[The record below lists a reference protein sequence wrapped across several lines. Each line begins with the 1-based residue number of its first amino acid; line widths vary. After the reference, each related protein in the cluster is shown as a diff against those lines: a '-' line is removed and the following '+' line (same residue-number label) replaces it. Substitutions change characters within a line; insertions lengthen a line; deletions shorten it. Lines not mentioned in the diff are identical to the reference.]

1 MEWYLKCWQ
10 QYADFSGRARRKEY
24 WMFALFNSIFALSA
38 VILDN
43 ILGLTI
49 GWSFYGVIYI
59 LYILAVFVPG
69 LAVSVRRM
77 HDIGKSGWMIL
88 IVFIPIIGSI
98 WLLILCCFDSQ
109 AGENRYGVNPKEAKE
124 IY

>member
-1 MEWYLKCWQ
+1 MEWYLKCWR

-24 WMFALFNSIFALSA
+24 WMFVLFNAIFVFIAT
-38 VILDN
+38 ILDN

-49 GWSFYGVIYI
+49 GELPYGVIYL
-59 LYILAVFVPG
+59 LYLLAVLVPG

-88 IVFIPIIGSI
+88 IAFIPIIGSI
-98 WLLILCCFDSQ
+98 WLLVLCCFDSQ
-109 AGENRYGVNPKEAKE
+109 VGENRYGVNPKEHTLH
-124 IY
+124 

>member
-1 MEWYLKCWQ
+1 MEWYLKCWR

-24 WMFALFNSIFALSA
+24 WMFVLFNFIFALSA
-38 VILDN
+38 MIFDN

-49 GWSFYGVIYI
+49 GELPYGVIYL

-88 IVFIPIIGSI
+88 IGLIPIIGSI

-109 AGENRYGVNPKEAKE
+109 PGENRYGVNPKEAKE

>member
-1 MEWYLKCWQ
+1 MEWYLKCWR

-24 WMFALFNSIFALSA
+24 WMFVLFDAIFALSA

-49 GWSFYGVIYI
+49 GGLFYGVIYL
-59 LYILAVFVPG
+59 LYSLAVLVPRLAVF
-69 LAVSVRRM
+69 VRRM

-88 IVFIPIIGSI
+88 IAFIPIIGSI
-98 WLLILCCFDSQ
+98 WLIVLCCFDSQ
-109 AGENRYGVNPKEAKE
+109 VGENRYGVNPKEHTLH
-124 IY
+124 

>member
-1 MEWYLKCWQ
+1 
-10 QYADFSGRARRKEY
+10 
-24 WMFALFNSIFALSA
+24 MFVLFNFIFALSA
-38 VILDN
+38 MIFDN

-49 GWSFYGVIYI
+49 GELPYGVIYL
-59 LYILAVFVPG
+59 LYILAVLVPG

-88 IVFIPIIGSI
+88 IGLIPIIGYI

-109 AGENRYGVNPKEAKE
+109 PGENRYGVNPKE
-124 IY
+124 YTSH